1 MKRAAPYLLFGA
13 LTLAVFWRFLFLG
26 QTIYVTGVL
35 ESHLGWNPREPGG
48 WFRADPPHGGVADNL
63 LLLPLNLGIY
73 NAGLKAGELRLWNP
87 YLFCGYPVYSDPMVH
102 PFYPPT
108 LLLHAALPP
117 RIAFETGLLVHFFF
131 SGAAMFWLLGAL
143 GRSRPASAAGGAVW
157 MLLGYNGAWFSTGI
171 LMGVSVYGPLALWA
185 VVRGLGE
192 QRLSF
197 ASLGGAFMG
206 LGILSSHPQHAL
218 NVFLFLAAWLAAA
231 ILRSRG
237 GRKFAARFSIL
248 FAILAVGTGLAAILT
263 RLETIASGSRG
274 LGDDF
279 ENIYGWA
286 RTSVRHLFTLVLG
299 KALFPERA
307 PLEFEFTCFAGLG
320 AAGLALLGAV
330 RGFREP
336 AVRFASLAAACI
348 LVIVFV
354 PPVAGLFRHIP
365 ILNLSPPTR
374 WLYLFGFA
382 LVLLASRG
390 WDELP
395 RAPRWAPYVPAAA
408 AVLLALVLAAGVDSL
423 RGSNGA
429 AVETVLGFALV
440 AAAAFAVRSRPG
452 WAPAAAGAAI
462 LFELLPLF
470 LQFNRHWDPRV
481 IGETPAVVR
490 FAQEREKE
498 PWRGTGALGRP
509 FSLAEA
515 IFLPEFTI
523 GNNSLAL
530 YGVENPVGFEAV
542 FPAPYARFCR
552 EAGALVA
559 TSGRV
564 IFLMDY
570 SSPLLDLAGLKYLF
584 MPFDLKPPAR
594 FRLLGQWDQVKL
606 YENTAALPRAWVVAG
621 AVVARDEDESA
632 RLLRDP
638 GFRPREAV
646 VIETPVPLDPRP
658 PGPVEAR
665 IEWKE
670 RTSDRLTLEV
680 TAEKDGFLVLAD
692 ADYPGWEASVDG
704 RPVPIHRAN
713 LAFRAVELG
722 AGRHTVQFAFRPE
735 PARIGMR
742 GTLVFLALAAALAA
756 WRRRKET
763 VELRPAP

>member
-1 MKRAAPYLLFGA
+1 
-13 LTLAVFWRFLFLG
+13 
-26 QTIYVTGVL
+26 
-35 ESHLGWNPREPGG
+35 
-48 WFRADPPHGGVADNL
+48 
-63 LLLPLNLGIY
+63 
-73 NAGLKAGELRLWNP
+73 
-87 YLFCGYPVYSDPMVH
+87 
-102 PFYPPT
+102 
-108 LLLHAALPP
+108 
-117 RIAFETGLLVHFFF
+117 
-131 SGAAMFWLLGAL
+131 MFWLLGAL
-143 GRSRPASAAGGAVW
+143 GRTRTAAAAGGAVW

-171 LMGVSVYGPLALWA
+171 LMGVSVYGPLALLA
-185 VVRGLGE
+185 IVRGLEGR
-192 QRLSF
+192 RLSLAALGG
-197 ASLGGAFMG
+197 ASLGM
-206 LGILSSHPQHAL
+206 GILSSHPQHAL

-231 ILRSRG
+231 LVRDRG
-237 GRKFAARFSIL
+237 GRGFALKFSVL
-248 FAILAVGTGLAAILT
+248 FALAAVGTGLAAILT
-263 RLETIASGSRG
+263 RLETIAAGSRG

-286 RTSVRHLFTLVLG
+286 RNSGRHLFTLILG

-354 PPVAGLFRHIP
+354 PPVAGLFRYIP

-382 LVLLASRG
+382 FVLPASRG

-408 AVLLALVLAAGVDSL
+408 TGLLALVLTAGVDSL
-423 RGSNGA
+423 RWSNGA
-429 AVETVLGFALV
+429 AIETVLGFALV
-440 AAAAFAVRSRPG
+440 AAAAFAARARPG
-452 WAPAAAGAAI
+452 WAPAAVGAAI
-462 LFELLPLF
+462 VFELLPLF

-481 IGETPAVVR
+481 IREAPPVVR

-530 YGVENPVGFEAV
+530 YGVENVVGFEAV

-570 SSPLLDLAGLKYLF
+570 ASPLLDLAGLRYLF
-584 MPFDLKPPAR
+584 MPFDLKPPPR

-606 YENTAALPRAWVVAG
+606 YENTAALPRAWMVAG
-621 AVVARDEDESA
+621 SAVARDEDESA
-632 RLLRDP
+632 RLLRAPD
-638 GFRPREAV
+638 FRPRETV
-646 VIETPVPLDPRP
+646 VIETAGPFDPRP
-658 PGPVEAR
+658 PGPVNAR

-670 RTSDRLTLEV
+670 RTSNRMTLDV
-680 TAEKDGFLVLAD
+680 TADKDGFLVVSD
-692 ADYPGWEASVDG
+692 SDYPGWEAHVDG
-704 RPVPIHRAN
+704 HPVEILRAN
-713 LAFRAVELG
+713 LAFRAVALG
-722 AGRHTVQFAFRPE
+722 AGRHTVEFAFRPE
-735 PARIGMR
+735 SARNGLL
-742 GTLVFLALAAALAA
+742 GSLAFFALAIAFAA

-763 VELRPAP
+763 VESRETS